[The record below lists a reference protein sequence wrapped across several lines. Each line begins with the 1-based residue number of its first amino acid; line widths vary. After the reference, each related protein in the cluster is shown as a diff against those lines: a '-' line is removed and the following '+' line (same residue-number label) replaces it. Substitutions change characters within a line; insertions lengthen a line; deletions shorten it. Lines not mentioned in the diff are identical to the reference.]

1 MRKKIR
7 TIFYKIPQ
15 KTPKMETLDE
25 VLKQIISEYSTSSER
40 DSALKILEAIIEQ
53 INIAEREYSEQIDI
67 YNLILEALP
76 TPIWVLNDDGSYFY
90 HNQSARKIKRILE
103 VCPSEFSECEV
114 IFEGENYLMHKIEK
128 NAKTIITA
136 TNITNEKQR
145 ERLASMGQ
153 ISAHLAHEIR
163 NPIGAISLMISSLL
177 NEDLSANT
185 KLCML
190 QMKKAIWQVER
201 LIKATLML
209 SKGVQ
214 STRKV
219 HSSDIIRQSVEGALN
234 YIDYG
239 KKIDFFYNVSAESIV
254 CDDELLGV
262 LMQNLILNA
271 VDSIEESEGV
281 ETGVIK
287 VEFFMQGAQNL
298 QILRVYDNG
307 EGASDEANL
316 FSAFK
321 STKIK
326 GNGLGLALCKQ
337 IASAHNGNISYH
349 KEPKYFEVK
358 FG

>member
-1 MRKKIR
+1 
-7 TIFYKIPQ
+7 
-15 KTPKMETLDE
+15 METLDE

-103 VCPSEFSECEV
+103 VCPSDFSECEV

-281 ETGVIK
+281 ESGVIK

-307 EGASDEANL
+307 DGASDETNL

-358 FG
+358 LGL

>member
-1 MRKKIR
+1 
-7 TIFYKIPQ
+7 
-15 KTPKMETLDE
+15 METLDE
-25 VLKQIISEYSTSSER
+25 VLKQIISEYSSSKER

-53 INIAEREYSEQIDI
+53 INIAEMEYSEQIDI

-76 TPIWVLNDDGSYFY
+76 TPIWVLNGDGTYFY
-90 HNQSARKIKRILE
+90 HNQSARKIQYILE
-103 VCPSEFSECEV
+103 ICPSEFSECEV
-114 IFEGENYLMHKIEK
+114 DFKGENYLMHRIEK

-163 NPIGAISLMISSLL
+163 NPIGAINLMISSLL
-177 NEDLSANT
+177 NEDLDAKT
-185 KLCML
+185 KLYML

-201 LIKATLML
+201 LIRATLML
-209 SKGVQ
+209 SKGIQ
-214 STRKV
+214 STRGV
-219 HSSDIIRQSVEGALN
+219 HPSEIIRQSVDSALN
-234 YIDYG
+234 YIDYS
-239 KKIDFFYNVSAESIV
+239 KKIDFFYAVSAESIV

-271 VDSIEESEGV
+271 IDAIEESERV
-281 ETGVIK
+281 ESGVIK
-287 VEFFMQGAQNL
+287 VEFFTQGA

-307 EGASDEANL
+307 DLAKDENNL
-316 FSAFK
+316 FTAFK

-326 GNGLGLALCKQ
+326 GNGLGLALCRQ
-337 IASAHNGNISYH
+337 IARAHNGEISYH